1 MEQNVGAS
9 TSNKT
14 SLGVG
19 GELIKKQ
26 ELTELIGVGE
36 ELIEKKEGT
45 EPAGGAVF
53 GNSGTKS
60 SNQFF

>member
-1 MEQNVGAS
+1 MEQNVVAS

-45 EPAGGAVF
+45 EPAGCELLEL
-53 GNSGTKS
+53 K
-60 SNQFF
+60 